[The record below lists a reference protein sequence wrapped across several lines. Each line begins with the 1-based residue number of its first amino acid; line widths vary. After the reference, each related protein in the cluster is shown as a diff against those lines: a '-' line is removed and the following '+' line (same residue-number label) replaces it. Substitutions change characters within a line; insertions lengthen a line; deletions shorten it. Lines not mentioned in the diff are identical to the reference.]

1 MKIVDFTQK
10 LDEKIG
16 KVLPNAVLEA
26 AKDQLSNVLVLGMDT
41 EGSLYIA
48 STFTAKTEML
58 YLIEQ
63 FKFDL
68 LSGDFDLYED

>member
-16 KVLPNAVLEA
+16 KVSPNAVLEA
-26 AKDQLSNVLVLGMDT
+26 AKDQLSNILILGMDT